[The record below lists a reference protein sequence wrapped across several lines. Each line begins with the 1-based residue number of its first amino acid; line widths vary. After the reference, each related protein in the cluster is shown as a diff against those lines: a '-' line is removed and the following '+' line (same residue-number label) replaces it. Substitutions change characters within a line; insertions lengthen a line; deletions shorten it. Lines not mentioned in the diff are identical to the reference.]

1 MDIITDQYKIEN
13 MGRIEATKKQ
23 QQQKVV
29 RVFACN
35 FYKLTKVYIIVG
47 REKVLKRFGNVAWQF
62 FNSFSLCII
71 FSQII

>member
-1 MDIITDQYKIEN
+1 MLELVPQNCEVPARMDIITDQYKIEN

-35 FYKLTKVYIIVG
+35 FYKLTKVYLIVG
-47 REKVLKRFGNVAWQF
+47 QGKDAQKIW
-62 FNSFSLCII
+62 
-71 FSQII
+71 